1 MRLLICPDSFKESLT
16 ALEAAQ
22 AMATGWCRVFP
33 AAQCELVPMA
43 DGGEGTVAA
52 LVAARAGQIR
62 TQQVCGPLQK
72 PVQASWGWL
81 PARSGL
87 AVQAVL
93 EMSAASGL
101 HWVPLAQRD
110 PRLTTSWGTGE
121 LIRAA
126 LDAGARHLILGLGG
140 SATNDGGAGLLQALG
155 AQLLDARKQPIG
167 PGAQGLAQLHS
178 IDLSRLD
185 KRLEECQ
192 IKVACDV
199 TNPLVGPQGA
209 SAVFG
214 PQKGA
219 DAAMVEQLD
228 QWLAHYG
235 ALLEQATGKI
245 LITRSGAGAAGG
257 MGAALAALGAEL
269 TSGINLVMAAADLA
283 SKMVGADLVITGEG
297 RLDGQ
302 TLQGK
307 TPWGVAQLAGQ
318 HAIPVIGIGGS
329 LGEGAEALYDHG
341 FAGIIAAVQAPVDL
355 TEALSYA
362 SVWVERATEQAARLW
377 QLGAQSRIE

>member
-16 ALEAAQ
+16 AHEAAQ
-22 AMATGWCRVFP
+22 AMAIGWRRVFP
-33 AAQCELVPMA
+33 HAHCELVPLA
-43 DGGEGTVAA
+43 DGGEGTVSA
-52 LVAARAGQIR
+52 LVAARAGEIR
-62 TQQVCGPLQK
+62 TQPVCGPLNT

-81 PARSGL
+81 PAGSGL
-87 AVQAVL
+87 AVQAVI

-101 HWVPLAQRD
+101 HWVPMAQRD
-110 PRLTTSWGTGE
+110 PRWTTSWGTGE

-126 LDAGARHLILGLGG
+126 LDAGARELILGLGG

-155 AQLLDARKQPIG
+155 AQLLDAHKQPIG
-167 PGAQGLAQLHS
+167 LGAQGLAQLHS

-185 KRLEECQ
+185 ERLGQCQ

-199 TNPLVGPQGA
+199 TNPLVGPEGA

-219 DAAMVEQLD
+219 DEAMVAQLD
-228 QWLAHYG
+228 QWLARYG
-235 ALLEQATGKI
+235 LLLEQATGQT
-245 LITRSGAGAAGG
+245 LMTRPGAGAAGG

-269 TSGINLVMAAADLA
+269 TSGIEWVMNAAGLA
-283 SKMVGADLVITGEG
+283 AKMHRADLVITGEG

-307 TPWGVAQLAGQ
+307 TPWGVAQLAGR
-318 HAIPVIGIGGS
+318 HAVPVIGIAGS
-329 LGEGAEALYDHG
+329 LGEGAEALYAHG
-341 FAGIIAAVQAPVDL
+341 FAGMIAAVQAPVEFN
-355 TEALSYA
+355 EALA
-362 SVWVERATEQAARLW
+362 NAPAWVARAAEQAARLW
-377 QLGAQSRIE
+377 QLGAVMKIK